1 MTDPVPAE
9 DATLFPKTAGE
20 RLREAREA
28 QGLSLSEIAARTRVP
43 QRQLEAIEINNFT
56 GLPSVTYAVGFAK
69 AYARAVGM
77 DEVAI
82 AREVRSQND
91 LGVQRTEYEQYEIK
105 EPSRTPSGGVILA
118 TLAALAVLL
127 IAMALWFGTNLFRG
141 GEEEVAPTAVTSN
154 EFAPPEQ
161 SAAPAPVAPQGG
173 QVVLTATDEVWL
185 RVYDATGK
193 TLFQNTLKSGD
204 RYEVPADAN
213 GPLINVG
220 RPDKLQVTVN
230 GSLVPPL
237 GSGRVAIKDVGI
249 SATALQARGTTGAPA
264 AAPIAS
270 PPAATEQRGTPS
282 GSGSRDTV
290 PPAFRGGASASSAA
304 PRDSAPVITRPGGSS
319 PAEVAP
325 APATGAA
332 PATAP

>member
-43 QRQLEAIEINNFT
+43 LRQLEAIETNNFT

-105 EPSRTPSGGVILA
+105 EPSRTPSGGVVLA
-118 TLAALAVLL
+118 TLAVLAVLL

-141 GEEEVAPTAVTSN
+141 QEEAAPTAVTTN

-220 RPDKLQVTVN
+220 RPDKLQVTIN
-230 GSLVPPL
+230 GSAVPPL

-249 SATALQARGTTGAPA
+249 SATALQARSATGAPA
-264 AAPIAS
+264 AAPIV
-270 PPAATEQRGTPS
+270 PAATTAQQGARTS
-282 GSGSRDTV
+282 SDSRSTV
-290 PPAFRGGASASSAA
+290 PAAFRNGQSTTTA
-304 PRDSAPVITRPGGSS
+304 PSDSAPVVTRPGGGS

-325 APATGAA
+325 VPAPGAA